1 MGVGRVY
8 GCWRDW
14 VSGSV
19 GLLLARLMGWWV
31 GGSVRDPVGGLM
43 GEWERVK
50 GSGAGAGSQR
60 VIFVVVRM
68 SWRLRY
74 SGGA

>member
-1 MGVGRVY
+1 MGGL
-8 GCWRDW
+8 
-14 VSGSV
+14 VSVS
-19 GLLLARLMGWWV
+19 MGWWV

-50 GSGAGAGSQR
+50 GPGAGAGSQR